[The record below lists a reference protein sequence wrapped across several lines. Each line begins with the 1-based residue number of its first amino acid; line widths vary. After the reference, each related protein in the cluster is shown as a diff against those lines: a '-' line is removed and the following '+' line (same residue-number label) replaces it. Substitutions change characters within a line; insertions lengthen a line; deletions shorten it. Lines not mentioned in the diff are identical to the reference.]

1 MEPEWFKALPD
12 ISVLTL
18 SFALRVDGEF
28 CVEVFSG
35 SGVMTLGILMH
46 RIPAVRPWD
55 IQHGE
60 RFNVLTHEPI
70 LALLIEAGRIVS
82 THMGTPCQSSTL
94 ARCPQLRSLAQ
105 PRGISNLSGH
115 DATLLRQGNEL
126 IDVSVRLAWCLLLN
140 NGYFSIENPF
150 PCWIWVNPTIVQLWE
165 HLCVVLITF
174 SMWCYGAPYDKVSA
188 ILSN

>member
-18 SFALRVDGEF
+18 SSALRVDAECF
-28 CVEVFSG
+28 LEAFSG
-35 SGVMTLGILMH
+35 SGVMTLGIVMH

-105 PRGISNLSGH
+105 PRGISNFSGH

-140 NGYFSIENPF
+140 NGYVSIENPF
-150 PCWIWVNPTIVQLWE
+150 PCWICVNPTIV
-165 HLCVVLITF
+165 
-174 SMWCYGAPYDKVSA
+174 
-188 ILSN
+188 